1 MQNLLGGGI
10 KRSASKFEEVKKDN
24 MAKAEFDEQ
33 VEERSL
39 DVDLYRNML
48 RKAFK
53 WRHIELAAVVFSMM
67 GLVMAII
74 EYEIE
79 LSRDG
84 YRGILLLHDNAT
96 NT

>member
-1 MQNLLGGGI
+1 
-10 KRSASKFEEVKKDN
+10 
-24 MAKAEFDEQ
+24 MAKAEFDEK
-33 VEERSL
+33 VEDRSL

-48 RKAFK
+48 RTSFE
-53 WRHIELAAVVFSMM
+53 WRHIELAAVIFSMA
-67 GLVMAII
+67 GLLIAII
-74 EYEIE
+74 DYEIE